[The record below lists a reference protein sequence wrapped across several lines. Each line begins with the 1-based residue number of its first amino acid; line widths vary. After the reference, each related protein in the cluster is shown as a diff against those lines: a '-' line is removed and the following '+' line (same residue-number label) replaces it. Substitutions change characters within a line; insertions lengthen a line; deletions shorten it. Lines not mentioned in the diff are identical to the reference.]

1 MKNYICTETGKTVT
15 AKTYREAAIKM
26 FGECDVYTEKGIIR
40 RLYTEVH
47 RGYCK
52 VRLFG
57 TDSDNKDKY
66 GINNMPD
73 YYTIKVNA

>member
-1 MKNYICTETGKTVT
+1 MKNYICTETGKTVN
-15 AKTYREAAIKM
+15 AKTYRDAAIKM
-26 FGECDVYTEKGIIR
+26 FGDLKTETETGIIR

-57 TDSDNKDKY
+57 TDSDNKDRY

-73 YYTIKVNA
+73 YYTIMVNA